1 MAERTLDTSKY
12 IYEFVGGEYN
22 GKMWRYA
29 ALEARNLIKG
39 YSKDYSE
46 QRAKGVLCKRAELDN
61 QPIIDGY
68 MPPMYDGKRY
78 IVNGQLKSEWQCTE
92 KQKASNEFVHIIRY
106 ETEKVYDM
114 MSN

>member
-1 MAERTLDTSKY
+1 MANTLDTSNY

-29 ALEARNLIKG
+29 ALKARNLIKG
-39 YSKDYSE
+39 YSADLSE
-46 QRAKGVLCKRAELDN
+46 KRAKGVLCKRAELDN

-68 MPPMYDGKRY
+68 MPPMYDGKIY
-78 IVNGQLKSEWQCTE
+78 LVNGNLKSEWQCTDE
-92 KQKASNEFVHIIRY
+92 AKANCEFFHVIRY
-106 ETEKVYDM
+106 ETEEVYDM